1 MPPFKVRLTLNIIFG
16 MCNIWVIL
24 RRNVIYLY
32 SKNLIL
38 INFFTA
44 KVPDMMSLGE
54 FLVQK
59 TKENYFAIHL
69 MTSYPETLTVKKLIK
84 MGFFIVK
91 ICYNSSVL
99 LRMT

>member
-1 MPPFKVRLTLNIIFG
+1 MEKVANNGRKVKAIALLFKLTPNIIFG

-24 RRNVIYLY
+24 RRNVMYLY

-38 INFFTA
+38 INLFTV

-59 TKENYFAIHL
+59 TKEN
-69 MTSYPETLTVKKLIK
+69 
-84 MGFFIVK
+84 
-91 ICYNSSVL
+91 
-99 LRMT
+99 